1 MKLKKEKKNLK
12 LLNKNLPKKNKQTDL
27 THQQREIKHIY
38 IRTHTYIHIYIYTR
52 AQKQKKKREEI
63 KKIPRAAT
71 KLVELATIREDD
83 ESHLSI
89 TENRKLISFLQQP
102 ISSLSKRHLPVYLV
116 LYSLQLNPP
125 SSHILYFPL
134 T

>member
-1 MKLKKEKKNLK
+1 MKFFIKKSKTVEQKSTKKE
-12 LLNKNLPKKNKQTDL
+12 QTNRSN
-27 THQQREIKHIY
+27 TSTKRKHIY
-38 IRTHTYIHIYIYTR
+38 IRTHTYIHIYTR
-52 AQKQKKKREEI
+52 TKTEEKKREEI

>member
-1 MKLKKEKKNLK
+1 M
-12 LLNKNLPKKNKQTDL
+12 NKNLPKKNKQTDL
-27 THQQREIKHIY
+27 THQQREN
-38 IRTHTYIHIYIYTR
+38 TYTYVHAHIYIYTR